1 MTLRLH
7 EEIYQSIKERALR
20 KHRSVH
26 AEILG
31 ALESD
36 FLGANGRSF
45 GMEDHVTQ
53 RTFRT
58 EPPHF
63 ARRIL

>member
-20 KHRSVH
+20 EHRSVH
-26 AEILG
+26 AEILA
-31 ALESD
+31 ALEGN
-36 FLGANGRSF
+36 FLGADGRSF
-45 GMEDHVTQ
+45 GIGDHVTQ